1 MIKKSRR
8 ISRVN
13 ISVKVTIIPE
23 DEATDKEKND
33 PSVAKIE
40 IGGEDFIIVA
50 GRADVKPAP
59 KKK

>member
-1 MIKKSRR
+1 MAKKSRR
-8 ISRVN
+8 SGRVN
-13 ISVKVTIIPE
+13 ITVKVTIVPE
-23 DEATDKEKND
+23 DEATDEEKND
-33 PSVAKIE
+33 PSVARIE